1 MKCLGISLSAPSSA
15 QQQQKKLVV
24 RHPSSSSSSFFFFLC
39 HFFTAR
45 LPENGWRLWVI
56 FPCHVERFSA
66 KSASTGRKINVL
78 ARHTYTQARVWAT
91 PLSQSSDW
99 ACFSR
104 KMGFSTV
111 EIAAAA
117 WLVDFSKS
125 RPLLLLEMREL
136 SQSPEGVYSAWW
148 VSWKV
153 WTLSGWL
160 FDRTDY
166 TIVGIIWCKGSGILI
181 LIKISQFCKHY

>member
-1 MKCLGISLSAPSSA
+1 MILSPRGICFPPTNPFSAPPLAPIFSRPFGWKMKCLGISLSAPSSA

-148 VSWKV
+148 VS
-153 WTLSGWL
+153 
-160 FDRTDY
+160 
-166 TIVGIIWCKGSGILI
+166 
-181 LIKISQFCKHY
+181 